1 MRFLTVIMVFKTITM
16 SELRK
21 SGGAPPPSA
30 MDSHRE
36 NLGKGNY
43 NRFQAL
49 DPQGRTFSTGKR
61 RLPVDDPPMD
71 SVSKTPCLDS
81 NSLFEQMREHEGK
94 LKSARAILDETSKV
108 CDDAFVN
115 DNGAIGKCVSQLV
128 TVIGLLLSHQE
139 GLSSAVIDS
148 CKILEK
154 QTNNSDQ
161 VPSKPPTHPGKKT
174 LSQEDILANRVRQAI
189 NKAEKSS
196 TLFELDMGPVHIIN
210 KETLTRKVTIA
221 LHENAAR
228 SDQVTSGAI
237 SKAEAEEMVD
247 DMLTVASL
255 DFLGNGSS
263 KYKNEKAP
271 NDPHIG
277 KMCTLPVKLIFK
289 GKDDHI
295 LAEQTLRKIC
305 KVRCSTPYPKKLRKM
320 IKDLID
326 EGKEKA
332 PGHFVRVR
340 VHASIEGKWA
350 DLKIEKDIPLDILD
364 NSEISAMEADG
375 EIEPSIS

>member
-1 MRFLTVIMVFKTITM
+1 
-16 SELRK
+16 
-21 SGGAPPPSA
+21 

-49 DPQGRTFSTGKR
+49 DPRGRTFSTGKR
-61 RLPVDDPPMD
+61 RLPADDPPMD
-71 SVSKTPCLDS
+71 SVSKSPRLDS

-94 LKSARAILDETSKV
+94 LKSARAILDDTAKV
-108 CDDAFVN
+108 CDEIFVN
-115 DNGAIGKCVSQLV
+115 ENGPIGKCVSHLV

-148 CKILEK
+148 CKVMEK
-154 QTNNSDQ
+154 HTSNSEHA
-161 VPSKPPTHPGKKT
+161 PNKPPTHPGKKT
-174 LSQEDILANRVRQAI
+174 LSQEDVLAKRVRQAI

-196 TLFELDMGPVHIIN
+196 TLFELDMGPVPIIN

-228 SDQVTSGAI
+228 SEQVNSGAI

-263 KYKNEKAP
+263 KYKNDKAP
-271 NDPHIG
+271 NDPRIG

-289 GKDDHI
+289 GKDDRI

-305 KVRCSTPYPKKLRKM
+305 KVRCSTPYPKKLRMM

-340 VHASIEGKWA
+340 IHSDTLKVEAHASIEGKWV

-375 EIEPSIS
+375 EMEPSIS

>member
-1 MRFLTVIMVFKTITM
+1 
-16 SELRK
+16 
-21 SGGAPPPSA
+21 
-30 MDSHRE
+30 
-36 NLGKGNY
+36 
-43 NRFQAL
+43 
-49 DPQGRTFSTGKR
+49 
-61 RLPVDDPPMD
+61 MD
-71 SVSKTPCLDS
+71 SVSKSPRLDS

-94 LKSARAILDETSKV
+94 LKSAKAILDDTAKV
-108 CDDAFVN
+108 CDEIFVN
-115 DNGAIGKCVSQLV
+115 EHGPIGKCVSQLV

-148 CKILEK
+148 CKVMEK
-154 QTNNSDQ
+154 HASNPDHVTN
-161 VPSKPPTHPGKKT
+161 KPPTHPGKKP
-174 LSQEDILANRVRQAI
+174 LSQEDTLAKRVRQAI

-196 TLFELDMGPVHIIN
+196 TLFELDMGPVPIIN

-221 LHENAAR
+221 LHENALR
-228 SDQVTSGAI
+228 SEQVNSGAI

-263 KYKNEKAP
+263 KYKNDKAP
-271 NDPHIG
+271 NDPRIG

-289 GKDDHI
+289 GKDDRI

-305 KVRCSTPYPKKLRKM
+305 KVRCSTPYPKKLRMM
-320 IKDLID
+320 IKNLID

-340 VHASIEGKWA
+340 VHSDTLKVEAHASIEGKWV

-375 EIEPSIS
+375 EMEPSIS